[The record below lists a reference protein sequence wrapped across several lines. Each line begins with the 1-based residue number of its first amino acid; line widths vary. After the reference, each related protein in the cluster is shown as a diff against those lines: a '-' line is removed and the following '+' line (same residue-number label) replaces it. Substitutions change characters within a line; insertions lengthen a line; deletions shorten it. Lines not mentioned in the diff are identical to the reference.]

1 MAAGDSGLF
10 AGGLLEV
17 IESEAIIKFS
27 EANVTMPLVTVKGHP
42 KADQVTFIAYN
53 TGTNTLTSADVAA
66 TAENTVTPST
76 SLNTDK
82 KTATLDMYSVMI
94 PMYDEAQLSNA
105 DDIASNVGALVGN
118 AMAQKADELLN
129 LKFDDFSNAVGAAD
143 AALTVDNL
151 FDALSSLKQNAAI
164 GQPHAVLDPRQI
176 WGTFGVH
183 NDLVTAAQFAG
194 SGVQDEG
201 ARAGFVSQIA
211 GINMHSSS
219 AFTVTDNDGGSSG
232 TASSVKGGVFVQ
244 GALGMG
250 YAGEMIRTE
259 IYREGSYLR
268 DNIIGSGFWGVTE
281 IVDGWGVEVLSQV
294 IA

>member
-10 AGGLLEV
+10 AGGL
-17 IESEAIIKFS
+17 IEQIEAEAIVKFS
-27 EANVTMPLVTVKGHP
+27 EANVTTPLVTLKGHD

-53 TGTNTLTSADVAA
+53 SGTNTLTSADVAA

-94 PMYDEAQLSNA
+94 PIYDEAKLSNA
-105 DDIASNVGALVGN
+105 DDIASNVGGLVGN
-118 AMAQKADELLN
+118 AMAAKADGLLN
-129 LKFDDFSNAVGAAD
+129 ALFDGFSNAVGAAD

-151 FDALSSLKQNAAI
+151 FSALSSLKQNAAI
-164 GQPHAVLDPRQI
+164 GQPNAVLDPRQI
-176 WGTFGVH
+176 WGTYGVH

-194 SGVQDEG
+194 SGVQEEG
-201 ARAGFVSQIA
+201 ARNGFVSQIA
-211 GINMHSSS
+211 GIGIHSSS
-219 AFTVTDNDGGSSG
+219 EFTV
-232 TASSVKGGVFVQ
+232 ASSAVKGGVFVP

-250 YAGEMIRTE
+250 YAGEMIKTE
-259 IYREGSYLR
+259 VYREGSYLR

-281 IVDGWGVEVLSQV
+281 IIDGWGVEVLSQV
-294 IA
+294 A

>member
-10 AGGLLEV
+10 AGGL
-17 IESEAIIKFS
+17 IEQIEAEAIVKFS
-27 EANVTMPLVTVKGHP
+27 EAGVTMPLVTSKGYE

-53 TGTNTLTSADVAA
+53 SGTNTLTSGDVVA

-118 AMAQKADELLN
+118 AMAAKADGLLN
-129 LKFDDFSNAVGAAD
+129 ALFDGFSNAVGANN

-151 FDALSSLKQNAAI
+151 FDALSSLKQNAAR
-164 GQPHAVLDPRQI
+164 GQPSAVLDPRQI
-176 WGTFGVH
+176 WGTFGV
-183 NDLVTAAQFAG
+183 
-194 SGVQDEG
+194 
-201 ARAGFVSQIA
+201 A
-211 GINMHSSS
+211 GISMHSSS
-219 AFTVTDNDGGSSG
+219 EFTVTDNDGGSSG
-232 TASSVKGGVFVQ
+232 TASSVKGGVFVP

-259 IYREGSYLR
+259 VYREGSYLR

-281 IVDGWGVEVLSQV
+281 IIDGWGVEVLSQV

>member
-10 AGGLLEV
+10 AGGL
-17 IESEAIIKFS
+17 IEQIEAEAIVKFS
-27 EANVTMPLVTVKGHP
+27 EANVTTPLVTLKGHD

-53 TGTNTLTSADVAA
+53 SGTNTLTSADVAA

-94 PMYDEAQLSNA
+94 PIYDEAKLSNA
-105 DDIASNVGALVGN
+105 DDIASNVGGLVGN
-118 AMAQKADELLN
+118 AMAAKADGLLN
-129 LKFDDFSNAVGAAD
+129 ALFDGFSNAVGAAD

-151 FDALSSLKQNAAI
+151 FGALSFLKQNSAI
-164 GQPHAVLDPRQI
+164 GQPNAVLDPRQI
-176 WGTFGVH
+176 WGTYGVH

-194 SGVQDEG
+194 SGVQEEG
-201 ARAGFVSQIA
+201 ARNGFVSQIA
-211 GINMHSSS
+211 GIGIHSSS
-219 AFTVTDNDGGSSG
+219 EFTV
-232 TASSVKGGVFVQ
+232 ASSAVKGGVFVP

-250 YAGEMIRTE
+250 YAGEMIKTE
-259 IYREGSYLR
+259 VYREGSYLR

-281 IVDGWGVEVLSQV
+281 IIDGWGVEVLSQV
-294 IA
+294 A

>member
-10 AGGLLEV
+10 AGGL
-17 IESEAIIKFS
+17 IEQIEAEAIVKFS
-27 EANVTMPLVTVKGHP
+27 EAGVTMPLVTLKGHE

-53 TGTNTLTSADVAA
+53 SGSNTLTSADVAA

-94 PMYDEAQLSNA
+94 PIYDEAKLSNA
-105 DDIASNVGALVGN
+105 DDIASNVGGLVGN
-118 AMAQKADELLN
+118 AMAAKADGLLN
-129 LKFDDFSNAVGAAD
+129 ALFDGFSNAVGAAD

-151 FDALSSLKQNAAI
+151 FGALSSLKQNAAI
-164 GQPHAVLDPRQI
+164 GQPNAVLDPRQI
-176 WGTFGVH
+176 WGTYGVH

-194 SGVQDEG
+194 SGVQEEG
-201 ARAGFVSQIA
+201 ARNGFVSQIA
-211 GINMHSSS
+211 GIGIHSSPE
-219 AFTVTDNDGGSSG
+219 FTV
-232 TASSVKGGVFVQ
+232 ASSAVKGGVFVP

-250 YAGEMIRTE
+250 YAGEMIKTE
-259 IYREGSYLR
+259 VYREGSYLR

-281 IVDGWGVEVLSQV
+281 IIDGWGVEVLSQV
-294 IA
+294 A

>member
-53 TGTNTLTSADVAA
+53 TGSNTLTSADVAA

-94 PMYDEAQLSNA
+94 PMYDEAMLSNA

-118 AMAQKADELLN
+118 AMAAKADALLN
-129 LKFDDFSNAVGAAD
+129 SQFDNFSNAVGAAD

-151 FDALSSLKQNAAI
+151 FSALSNLKQNSSI
-164 GQPHAVLDPRQI
+164 GQPQAVLDPRQI
-176 WGTFGVH
+176 WGTYGVH

-201 ARAGFVSQIA
+201 ARTGFVSQIA
-211 GINMHSSS
+211 GINIHSSPE
-219 AFTVTDNDGGSSG
+219 FTV
-232 TASSVKGGVFVQ
+232 ASSAVKGGVFVQ

-259 IYREGSYLR
+259 VYREGSYLR

-294 IA
+294 A

>member
-10 AGGLLEV
+10 AGGL
-17 IESEAIIKFS
+17 IEQIEAEAIVKFS
-27 EANVTMPLVTVKGHP
+27 EAGVTMPLVTLKGHE

-53 TGTNTLTSADVAA
+53 SGSNTLTSADVAA

-94 PMYDEAQLSNA
+94 PIYDEAKLSNA

-118 AMAQKADELLN
+118 SMSAKADALLN
-129 LKFDDFSNAVGAAD
+129 ALMDNFSNAVGAAD

-151 FDALSSLKQNAAI
+151 FGALSFLKQNSAI
-164 GQPHAVLDPRQI
+164 GQPNAVLDPRQI
-176 WGTFGVH
+176 WGTYGVH

-194 SGVQDEG
+194 SGVQEEG
-201 ARAGFVSQIA
+201 ARNGFVSQIA
-211 GINMHSSS
+211 GIGIHSSPE
-219 AFTVTDNDGGSSG
+219 FTV
-232 TASSVKGGVFVQ
+232 ASSAVKGGVFVP

-250 YAGEMIRTE
+250 YAGEMIKTE
-259 IYREGSYLR
+259 VYREGSYLR

-281 IVDGWGVEVLSQV
+281 IIDGWGVEVLSQV
-294 IA
+294 A